1 MNSSSNKL
9 IPSYKIRHNNKFLN
23 NKRKSESSTKG
34 IQKELQDI
42 FKSVVQKLPNINEST
57 EEQDDLVI
65 EITDN
70 EDYKSETESD
80 IEEYFNKR
88 ELLKHKKVM
97 PLETQYKL
105 ISDFEN
111 EFKIG
116 YSHKQELLN
125 RKKVTPLEITKILIS
140 HFENEFKIK
149 PGPTDI
155 KLAVTN
161 NLSLTHEEMSIIA
174 PKKKE
179 NTLSIPSKELSAK
192 EQTTTVDTIHSNIS
206 VNSNLDSLIIKSPV
220 SVQSKPTNKS
230 PIASKNRKSTIDSI
244 ESKSPSTIDNKNSE
258 ISTQIKS
265 SSGQKQQNFLVS
277 NQFMLYLPV
286 NYNKLTKSMTS
297 IDIEQPNEGS
307 SIKSK
312 DSYKTISTEFEKK
325 NSFNSSKIYKNE
337 QEEDIKLEEG
347 QQKTSPVHLRE
358 LHFEQKLK
366 LLREQYLQKL
376 QKDSGVEKNNTIQK
390 EKDINITTPGL
401 FQTPPIIPMNRE
413 QILKSNYSGYPN
425 QSIIK
430 KPKTDI
436 VCNPTKI
443 KPEIKNVNKVTKSI
457 PSKKYTLVQIPRVID
472 KSNEK
477 QKTLSKQ
484 NEEINP
490 FIKQEIK
497 EDDNDNETSNNLFQL
512 NFDVNNSNNF
522 PIDNNKDDIEY
533 NPVELQSMFFY

>member
-1 MNSSSNKL
+1 MNQ
-9 IPSYKIRHNNKFLN
+9 Y
-23 NKRKSESSTKG
+23 
-34 IQKELQDI
+34 
-42 FKSVVQKLPNINEST
+42 IN
-57 EEQDDLVI
+57 
-65 EITDN
+65 
-70 EDYKSETESD
+70 
-80 IEEYFNKR
+80 
-88 ELLKHKKVM
+88 
-97 PLETQYKL
+97 
-105 ISDFEN
+105 
-111 EFKIG
+111 
-116 YSHKQELLN
+116 
-125 RKKVTPLEITKILIS
+125 
-140 HFENEFKIK
+140 
-149 PGPTDI
+149 
-155 KLAVTN
+155 
-161 NLSLTHEEMSIIA
+161 
-174 PKKKE
+174 KKE

-206 VNSNLDSLIIKSPV
+206 VNSNSDSLIIKSPV

-230 PIASKNRKSTIDSI
+230 PIWSKNRKSTIDSI

-312 DSYKTISTEFEKK
+312 DSYKTISTESEKK

-337 QEEDIKLEEG
+337 LEEDIKLEEG

-425 QSIIK
+425 QSIIE

-533 NPVELQSMFFY
+533 NPVELQSMFFDW